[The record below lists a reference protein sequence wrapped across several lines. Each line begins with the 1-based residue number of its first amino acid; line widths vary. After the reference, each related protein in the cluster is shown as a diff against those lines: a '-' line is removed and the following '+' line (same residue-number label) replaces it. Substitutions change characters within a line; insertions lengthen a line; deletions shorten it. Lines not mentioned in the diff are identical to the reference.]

1 MEETAPSYSQQL
13 SLFAYDESSPEPIA
27 RPRKRLIDVLGGGQD
42 GPRKNSCS
50 PFFSDGD
57 PEGLED
63 GAVSLNQETSLNEA
77 TILSL
82 QRSTT
87 GGRGPRIT
95 YARERSYRMNDATS
109 LEDMLNIPM
118 DTPLTPHEP
127 ARKKIEEHIQPMEVE
142 EEKPRTQIKN
152 IHELRAAGEYN
163 RFVDDVEDLFLDIE
177 GGATIGQKRNGYF
190 ELANRLKDK
199 TFNHKFRTNCFDERV
214 LTKLDTQTDP
224 IITFSL
230 SYLTLLFLDLD
241 STPRTM
247 IHLLTHS
254 ITTMLLRMLSSNKDI
269 LSIARDRSLNMS
281 KLSQATLGDFRGHIL
296 HFLPETKA
304 RTLSPQILALKTI
317 DNLIRAFRSRGGEEE
332 VLPKSILRGL
342 IEILAPFAE
351 KKEFPK
357 SLKLNGIALLELPIS
372 ILEAYASGGYGSLE
386 TKISSEEMAVLSKL
400 LVAVTD
406 WQITT
411 DVDLKPVKLLLL
423 RVLINITNQH
433 PTTCDAITDAS
444 LIVCLTTIIK
454 EQFQLLSGK
463 LEEQQRL
470 FSVDYLILTLG
481 LMMNLADFSEKARAV
496 AEDAVAAAAAAKSE
510 SPNSDSFT
518 IDILLQLFLSH
529 HSRTIDAASIEESHT
544 NVAFGYL
551 TILLGTL
558 CQDDHIR
565 YHMRAKLPNGGIKL
579 LLGAVEEFIR
589 HHRRVDREIMGG

>member
-1 MEETAPSYSQQL
+1 
-13 SLFAYDESSPEPIA
+13 
-27 RPRKRLIDVLGGGQD
+27 
-42 GPRKNSCS
+42 
-50 PFFSDGD
+50 
-57 PEGLED
+57 
-63 GAVSLNQETSLNEA
+63 
-77 TILSL
+77 
-82 QRSTT
+82 
-87 GGRGPRIT
+87 
-95 YARERSYRMNDATS
+95 
-109 LEDMLNIPM
+109 
-118 DTPLTPHEP
+118 
-127 ARKKIEEHIQPMEVE
+127 
-142 EEKPRTQIKN
+142 
-152 IHELRAAGEYN
+152 
-163 RFVDDVEDLFLDIE
+163 
-177 GGATIGQKRNGYF
+177 
-190 ELANRLKDK
+190 
-199 TFNHKFRTNCFDERV
+199 
-214 LTKLDTQTDP
+214 
-224 IITFSL
+224 
-230 SYLTLLFLDLD
+230 
-241 STPRTM
+241 M

-496 AEDAVAAAAAAKSE
+496 IGQAVMPPSDPAEPEVAEDAVAAAAAAKSE

-589 HHRRVDREIMGG
+589 HHRRVDREIMGGDGADAGMELEERENEFTARLGEVVVRLRAYI

>member
-1 MEETAPSYSQQL
+1 
-13 SLFAYDESSPEPIA
+13 
-27 RPRKRLIDVLGGGQD
+27 
-42 GPRKNSCS
+42 
-50 PFFSDGD
+50 
-57 PEGLED
+57 
-63 GAVSLNQETSLNEA
+63 
-77 TILSL
+77 
-82 QRSTT
+82 
-87 GGRGPRIT
+87 
-95 YARERSYRMNDATS
+95 
-109 LEDMLNIPM
+109 
-118 DTPLTPHEP
+118 
-127 ARKKIEEHIQPMEVE
+127 
-142 EEKPRTQIKN
+142 
-152 IHELRAAGEYN
+152 
-163 RFVDDVEDLFLDIE
+163 
-177 GGATIGQKRNGYF
+177 
-190 ELANRLKDK
+190 
-199 TFNHKFRTNCFDERV
+199 
-214 LTKLDTQTDP
+214 
-224 IITFSL
+224 
-230 SYLTLLFLDLD
+230 
-241 STPRTM
+241 M

-254 ITTMLLRMLSSNKDI
+254 ITTMLLRMLSSSKDI

-281 KLSQATLGDFRGHIL
+281 KLSQATLGDFREHIL

-332 VLPKSILRGL
+332 VLPKSILRAL
-342 IEILAPFAE
+342 VAILAPFAE

-357 SLKLNGIALLELPIS
+357 ALTLNGIALLELPIS

-444 LIVCLTTIIK
+444 LIICLTSIIK

-496 AEDAVAAAAAAKSE
+496 IGEAVMPPASDPAEREVPAAAAKSE
-510 SPNSDSFT
+510 PTNSDSLT

-589 HHRRVDREIMGG
+589 HHRRVDREIMGGDGADAGADAGMELEERENEFTARLGEVVVRLRAYI